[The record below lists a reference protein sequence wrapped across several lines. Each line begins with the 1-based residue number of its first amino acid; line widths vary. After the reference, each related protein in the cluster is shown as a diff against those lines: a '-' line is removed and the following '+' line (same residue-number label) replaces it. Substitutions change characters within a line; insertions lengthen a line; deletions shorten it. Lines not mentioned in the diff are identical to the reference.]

1 MLKWG
6 LSSIICLPLVSLI
19 HIPSFSDLKA
29 LQIKEKETHLHYFP
43 TFESLKNKVNEALIR
58 FDDLKG
64 EILSFLAFTTEYL
77 KKRK

>member
-1 MLKWG
+1 MLWK
-6 LSSIICLPLVSLI
+6 
-19 HIPSFSDLKA
+19 K
-29 LQIKEKETHLHYFP
+29 IKEKETHLHYFP

-64 EILSFLAFTTEYL
+64 EVLSFLAFTTEYL